1 MKVLMIEDEEPSVKR
16 LTKMLKEIDSSIDII
31 GNCDSVKSSVEWFN
45 SNPRPDLIIMDIQL
59 ADGGSFDIFKS
70 VKIDTPVIF
79 ITAYDE
85 YALKAFKVN
94 SIDYLLKPI
103 KADELNAA
111 LKKYK
116 NIKSSELPVKD
127 LLDMIN
133 DPKSI
138 TFQKRF
144 VVHYGQNIKI
154 INTEEIS
161 YFYTED
167 KIIFLCTKD
176 NKRYSIDFNL
186 DQLEEVLDPATFFR
200 INRQYIINI
209 EAIARMTTFPKSRV
223 KIELN
228 PPAPHETV
236 TSSERSPEFKKWL
249 TGNK

>member
-1 MKVLMIEDEEPSVKR
+1 MKVLIIEDEEPSVKR
-16 LTKMLKEIDSSIDII
+16 LSKLLKEIEPLIEIA
-31 GNCDSVKSSVEWFN
+31 GNCDSVKSSVEWLKT
-45 SNPRPDLIIMDIQL
+45 NPKADIILMDIQL
-59 ADGGSFDIFKS
+59 ADGLSFDIFKS

-103 KADELNAA
+103 KKEELGAA
-111 LKKYK
+111 LAKYK
-116 NIKSSELPVKD
+116 NIKSAELPVKD
-127 LLDMIN
+127 LLEMMN
-133 DPKSI
+133 DPKAES
-138 TFQKRF
+138 FQKRF
-144 VVHYGQNIKI
+144 VVHYGQNIKVI
-154 INTEEIS
+154 TIEEIS

-176 NKRYSIDFNL
+176 VKRYSIDFNL
-186 DQLEEVLDPATFFR
+186 DQLESMLDPSVFFR
-200 INRQYIINI
+200 INRQFIINI
-209 EAIARMTTFPKSRV
+209 DAIARMTTYPKSRV

-249 TGNK
+249 SGGK